1 MSMPLIPSTDFEFKN
16 LLEKKQGKVRDI
28 YTFENVIVLIATDR
42 ISAFDIILPRQIPFK
57 GQILNT
63 IAANFLKSTQNI
75 VPNWFLDSPHP
86 NVTIGKK
93 CRPFPIEMVI
103 RGYLSGHAWREYQ
116 SGKRSICGN
125 ALPDGLNENDPL
137 PKPII
142 TPTTKATEGH
152 DMDIS
157 KEEIL
162 SNGLVNEHDYAR
174 LELYTYELF
183 RYGTEYSKNKGLILV
198 DTKYEFGKVN
208 GEILLIDEV
217 HTPDSSRYFY
227 ANTYDKLQR
236 AGKKQRQ
243 LSKEFVR
250 QWLISKGF
258 QGLEGH
264 AMPDLSD
271 EIVTTIS
278 DRYKELYE
286 TITGEKFK
294 TINFQNNL
302 ETVKRSIEISL
313 KSL

>member
-1 MSMPLIPSTDFEFKN
+1 MSMPVIPSTDFKFKN

-28 YTFENVIVLIATDR
+28 YTFEDVIVLIATDR

-157 KEEIL
+157 KEGIL
-162 SNGLVNEHDYAR
+162 SKGLVNEQDYAW

-198 DTKYEFGKVN
+198 DTKYEFGKAN

-227 ANTYDKLQR
+227 ANTYDELQK

-258 QGLEGH
+258 QGQKGQV
-264 AMPDLSD
+264 MPDLSD

-294 TINFQNNL
+294 TINYQNNL
-302 ETVKRSIEISL
+302 ETVKRCIEISL